1 MSIVSR
7 RTMCCALAQLPAAF
21 ALARMAPLRA
31 QASYPA
37 RPVRVIV
44 PFGAGGVA
52 DTTIRIVAE
61 KLSASMGQRF
71 VIENQP
77 GAGGIAAARSVL
89 SAPADGYTLALLSNG
104 TAVSVGLFKKLPF
117 DPLKDFAPI
126 SSLGTFDFVLAT
138 NAGSEFRTMADFVQ
152 AVRAKPGALNVG
164 TINIGSTQ
172 NLSAELLKSS
182 GGLQFA
188 LVPFRSSPEV
198 LVALLR
204 NDIALM
210 IDNYAA
216 LKAALTDG
224 QARALATSGP
234 TRSPVLPE
242 VPTVREAGIADY
254 ETTSWNALFA
264 KASTPPDIVATLNGA
279 LAKVLA
285 APEMKAQLLELGIE
299 AKGSLPDEL
308 GARLRDDIGKW
319 SSVIERTGIPKQ

>member
-1 MSIVSR
+1 MSFLSR
-7 RTMCCALAQLPAAF
+7 RTVCCALVQLPATL
-21 ALARMAPLRA
+21 ALARLAPLRA
-31 QASYPA
+31 QASYPT
-37 RPVRVIV
+37 RPVRIIV

-61 KLSASMGQRF
+61 KLGAAMGQRF

-104 TAVSVGLFKKLPF
+104 TAVSAGLFKKLPF

-138 NAGSEFRTMADFVQ
+138 NAGSEFRTMADFIQ

-172 NLSAELLKSS
+172 NLSAELLKSA

-204 NDIALM
+204 NDVALM

-234 TRSPVLPE
+234 TRSPVLPD

-264 KASTPPDIVATLNGA
+264 KAGTPPDIVATLNDA
-279 LAKVLA
+279 LAKALA
-285 APEMKAQLLELGIE
+285 APAMKKQLLEFGIE
-299 AKGSLPDEL
+299 AKSGPPDEL
-308 GARLRDDIGKW
+308 GTRLRDDIAKW